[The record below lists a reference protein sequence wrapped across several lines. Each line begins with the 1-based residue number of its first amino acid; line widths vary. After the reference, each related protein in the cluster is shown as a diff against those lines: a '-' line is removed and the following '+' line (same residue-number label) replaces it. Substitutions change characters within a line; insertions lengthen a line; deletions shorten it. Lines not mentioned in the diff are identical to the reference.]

1 VEQELRRARTM
12 LRAEASELALELA
25 ERMLREELTADDRER
40 LVAEF
45 VERIERSQ
53 APGAGG

>member
-1 VEQELRRARTM
+1 M
-12 LRAEASELALELA
+12 LRAEAAELALELA
-25 ERMLREELTADDRER
+25 GRLLREELTADDRER

-45 VERIERSQ
+45 VERIERAQ